1 MINLSRAH
9 ALIDLGA
16 IRNNFIRASGGA
28 PAIAVIK
35 ADAYGHGAR
44 EVANAL
50 RGIPLAFAVATLSEA
65 NYLDA
70 CDTPIIILGDGY
82 QPEFNEAIEKG
93 YIVSVG
99 TAENAKL
106 LSLEAGDRE
115 AKAVLAINTGM
126 NRAGI
131 DCRDI
136 DTIVSCF
143 SLKGVRVVGLYSH
156 PTRLHDCDFTDMQRR
171 RLNELREALRSKG
184 IEVPISF
191 ESSEFAG
198 EREFIQRIGIS
209 LYGCPHESGA
219 PCIYEPAMTVR
230 AAVLSTRIVEKGDFV
245 GYETFYCAD
254 RRMKIATI
262 ALGYADGV
270 SRNYGQGGSFLRKG
284 KRAKVIGAVS
294 MDAVTVIAD
303 GIDCVAGD
311 LATYM
316 GRDGDDEITCS
327 EIAAVSGKIPYE
339 ITTSLGKRVE
349 RIYKEAS
356 I

>member
-1 MINLSRAH
+1 MSRAH

-44 EVANAL
+44 EVAGAL
-50 RGIPLAFAVATLSEA
+50 RGLPIAFAVATLSEA
-65 NYLDA
+65 DGLDA
-70 CDTPIIILGDGY
+70 GDTPVIILGDGY
-82 QPEFNEAIEKG
+82 QPEFDEAIERG
-93 YIVSVG
+93 YIVSLG

-115 AKAVLAINTGM
+115 ALAVLAINTGM

-131 DCRDI
+131 DYKDI
-136 DTIVSCF
+136 DAILSCF
-143 SLKGVRVVGLYSH
+143 ALKGVKIVGLYSH
-156 PTRLHDCDFTDMQRR
+156 PARLHDKDFTDMQRA
-171 RLNELREALRSKG
+171 RLAELRDALKSRG
-184 IEVPISF
+184 IDVPISF
-191 ESSEFAG
+191 ESSEFSG

-209 LYGCPHESGA
+209 LYGCPHESGE

-245 GYETFYCAD
+245 GYESFFCAD
-254 RRMKIATI
+254 RKMKIATI

-270 SRNYGQGGSFLRKG
+270 PRNYGDGGSFLIKG
-284 KRAKVIGAVS
+284 KRAMVVGAVS

-316 GRDGDDEITCS
+316 GRDDDDEITCS

>member
-1 MINLSRAH
+1 MIELTRAQAVVNLS
-9 ALIDLGA
+9 A

-28 PAIAVIK
+28 PAVAVIK

-44 EVANAL
+44 EVACAL
-50 RGIPLAFAVATLSEA
+50 RGLPLAFAVATLSEA

-106 LSLEAGDRE
+106 LSLEAGEDE
-115 AKAVLAINTGM
+115 ALAVLAINTGM

-131 DCRDI
+131 DYRNI
-136 DTIVSCF
+136 DEIASCF
-143 SLKGVRVVGLYSH
+143 ELKGVRIVGLYSH
-156 PTRLHDCDFTDMQRR
+156 PARLHDRVFTDMQRAR
-171 RLNELREALRSKG
+171 LRELCDALKARG

-191 ESSEFAG
+191 ESSEFTG

-219 PCIYEPAMTVR
+219 SCDYEPAMTVR
-230 AAVLSTRIVEKGDFV
+230 AAVLSTRVVEKGDFV
-245 GYETFYCAD
+245 GYETAFEAD
-254 RRMKIATI
+254 RTMQIATI

-270 SRNYGQGGSFLRKG
+270 PRNYGEGGSFLIKG
-284 KRAKVIGAVS
+284 KRARVIGAVS
-294 MDAVTVIAD
+294 MDAVTVIVD
-303 GIDCVAGD
+303 GIDCAAGD
-311 LATYM
+311 IATYI

-327 EIAAVSGKIPYE
+327 EVAKISGKIPYE
-339 ITTSLGKRVE
+339 ITTCLGNRVE